1 MGEAHTRSTAKNMGF
16 ELTRGSLQ
24 TCESCATGKSK
35 QKNVP
40 QISDH
45 NPSTKSNER
54 IFLDIYTI
62 KEPKDDKKVT
72 ITRMDW
78 FIMVDE
84 YSGMKIS
91 SFHDTKNG
99 IVEPTWEIFEN
110 WRQNVHP
117 VKFIQCDN
125 GGENVNI
132 ESRAKRKDWNLNL
145 EFEYTGRDT
154 LQRNHMA
161 ELGLSTIGGRG
172 REMMHYANV
181 PM

>member
-1 MGEAHTRSTAKNMGF
+1 
-16 ELTRGSLQ
+16 
-24 TCESCATGKSK
+24 
-35 QKNVP
+35 
-40 QISDH
+40 
-45 NPSTKSNER
+45 
-54 IFLDIYTI
+54 
-62 KEPKDDKKVT
+62 
-72 ITRMDW
+72 
-78 FIMVDE
+78 MVDE

-117 VKFIQCDN
+117 VKFIQCDS

-145 EFEYTGRDT
+145 EFEYTGKDT

-161 ELGLSTIGGRG
+161 ELGLATIGGRG

-181 PM
+181 PMEDRYMVCKEALMTETRLYGPIVVVRSGKTATRY